1 MLSENGNDD
10 DEGKKNKK
18 IFVTNKRERKT
29 IFEVRKNLG
38 RKISTVIFHR
48 QPSETLQ
55 LLQLRMEKEK
65 NDVSTKISMFYR
77 KSFFIFAYEINL

>member
-10 DEGKKNKK
+10 DEGEKIQENYCHEQKRKK
-18 IFVTNKRERKT
+18 I

-65 NDVSTKISMFYR
+65 NDVAQKFLCFIESHSSY
-77 KSFFIFAYEINL
+77 SFMK